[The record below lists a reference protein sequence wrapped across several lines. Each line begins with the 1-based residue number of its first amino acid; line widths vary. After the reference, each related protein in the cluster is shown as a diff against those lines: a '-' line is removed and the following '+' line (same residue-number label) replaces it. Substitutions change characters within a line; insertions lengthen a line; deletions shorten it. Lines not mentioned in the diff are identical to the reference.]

1 MDISHTFCVV
11 YTLDTGH
18 FLAPSKFKIIFC
30 TLAHRSRGVSVIARS
45 PVGEAVDTDLTLHCL
60 SLILISNMEGII
72 HQNSES
78 DTTETIENLKGRLAR
93 RNDLLDIIRKAY
105 HRDVLSIKQYLL
117 EAEKEGLLVNKS
129 ALSSLPSIDFR
140 EGFHLF
146 APHECEL
153 RVRPCESCGG
163 QLEIIHRES
172 SRIVQYKHAIQQM
185 EENEIDLRIEV
196 IDAKSQAKKDR
207 DRLVAEMQRS
217 QNERDVLGNQMEH
230 LKSQLSNCNAEIER
244 LQEDKAHLE
253 HTVEQQHPIMSD
265 HQRLVVELQKEREES
280 RRLEANFLEQKEKA
294 NGLQQ
299 KLSSAVEQ
307 LRNQTSQNEQLQLDL
322 QQERLRCNMFEDLA
336 SKLKKDLSA
345 SQSKEKEHFACLQQ
359 SEGTIDELKSILAH
373 DRDKMSSE
381 IQDLTDKNKKLTAR
395 VNELDELSRCKCSEA
410 DYYCLRIKGIVEEAR
425 DRGSISLVPNTVEDQ
440 LSTTEE
446 IIRDHETLRQET
458 RALSR
463 LLTSCIR
470 TVYESCIVQEKM
482 LRANDSGL
490 HRNVQIKVQ
499 ADTPNEAWQ
508 VVMRNLEHTAEAEAI
523 DWQSIINDDEDRTFV
538 FSSLHNRQQVGQFSL
553 DRAFEK
559 ERKRHDRILIKCQY
573 EHEKEATEL
582 QRKIKELEQQF
593 TDSASL
599 IRKYE
604 QKMIILQQK
613 HALGVI
619 PLLTS
624 AQDLLLQVRKE
635 VQQEEENTFNKLRED
650 FFHLRGVTINLL
662 DTLRVLREKIAQLN
676 TTLRSRDDDISARDA
691 AIVHFEEMLT
701 KITHKYAENERRR
714 VKMTRETSVQASVKV
729 KEASTF
735 DDFLRL
741 PLDKRSQQHEE
752 NNPPQQHDHA
762 LLPGRIFQ
770 IRENI
775 GKIQF
780 RRALDKL

>member
-1 MDISHTFCVV
+1 MD
-11 YTLDTGH
+11 
-18 FLAPSKFKIIFC
+18 
-30 TLAHRSRGVSVIARS
+30 
-45 PVGEAVDTDLTLHCL
+45 
-60 SLILISNMEGII
+60 GIE
-72 HQNSES
+72 QS
-78 DTTETIENLKGRLAR
+78 TIGNLQGRLAR

-117 EAEKEGLLVNKS
+117 EAEKEGLLVNKT
-129 ALSSLPSIDFR
+129 ALSSLPSIDLK
-140 EGFHLF
+140 EGFPLF

-153 RVRPCESCGG
+153 RVRPCETCGG

-196 IDAKSQAKKDR
+196 IDAKSQAKRDR
-207 DRLVAEMQRS
+207 DRLVEEMQRS
-217 QNERDVLGNQMEH
+217 QNERDVLGNQIEH

-244 LQEDKAHLE
+244 LHEDKAHLE
-253 HTVEQQHPIMSD
+253 RTLEKQQPIISD
-265 HQRLVVELQKEREES
+265 HQRIVVELQKEREES
-280 RRLEANFLEQKEKA
+280 RRLEANFIEQKEKA
-294 NGLQQ
+294 EEFQQ
-299 KLSSAVEQ
+299 KHSAAVEELQ
-307 LRNQTSQNEQLQLDL
+307 NQTSRNQQLQMDL
-322 QQERLRCNMFEDLA
+322 QQERLRCNMFEDLT
-336 SKLKKDLSA
+336 SKLKKELFE
-345 SQSKEKEHFACLQQ
+345 SQSIEKEHVACLQQ
-359 SEGTIDELKSILAH
+359 AQGTIDELKSILAH

-381 IQDLTDKNKKLTAR
+381 IQDLTETSKRLTAQ
-395 VNELDELSRCKCSEA
+395 VSELDELSRCKSSEA
-410 DYYCLRIKGIVEEAR
+410 DYYRLRIKCIVEEAR
-425 DRGSISLVPNTVEDQ
+425 DRGSIPLVPNTVEDQ
-440 LSTTEE
+440 LSTVAEL
-446 IIRDHETLRQET
+446 IRDHETLRQET
-458 RALSR
+458 KAISK

-482 LRANDSGL
+482 LRDNDSGL
-490 HRNVQIKVQ
+490 HRNVQIQVLT
-499 ADTPNEAWQ
+499 DTPNEAWQ
-508 VVMRNLEHTAEAEAI
+508 LVMRNLDTAKAETI
-523 DWQSIINDDEDRTFV
+523 DWQSIIKNDEDRSSV
-538 FSSLHNRQQVGQFSL
+538 LSSLHNRQQIGQFSL
-553 DRAFEK
+553 DKAFVK
-559 ERKRHDRILIKCQY
+559 ERKRHDRILSKCQY
-573 EHEKEATEL
+573 EHEKETTDL
-582 QRKIKELEQQF
+582 RHTINELERQF
-593 TDSASL
+593 TESTTL

-604 QKMIILQQK
+604 QKMIKLQQK
-613 HALGVI
+613 HALGVV

-662 DTLRVLREKIAQLN
+662 DTLRVSREKIAHLN
-676 TTLRSRDDDISARDA
+676 TTLLSRDDDVSARDA

-701 KITHKYAENERRR
+701 KITHKYAENERKRASKEM
-714 VKMTRETSVQASVKV
+714 VEKSVQASVKV

-741 PLDKRSQQHEE
+741 PLDKRSQE